1 MQSKSSGNVGDGPLV
16 SSQGS
21 SATTSV
27 PTTESTPNI
36 RVPQPSDFKFGK
48 EIGTGSFSSV
58 YVAKEISSQR
68 EFAIKV
74 VIKKQVAG
82 NKPVKLAV
90 FMEREVLRRTNHPLI
105 IHLIYTFQDPSRL
118 YYVLQYAQ
126 RGSLLDYLHKLTSFN
141 KEGTQFYAAE
151 LVLALRYL
159 HSHSIVHRDVKP
171 ENILLTA
178 DMHIKLADFGSAI
191 ILNDPSVEAPS
202 FTGTPEYVS
211 PEMIQFCAPIS
222 FSSSSSSDE
231 SDSNNDTVDDDTKV
245 SSAVSCNLYYL
256 MDYWALAIV
265 VYQMLAGD
273 LPFRS
278 DKYGHHFDVFGK
290 IRYCSYVFPDGFD
303 PEAKDLVQKLL
314 VKNPAKRLGSPES
327 GGPGALIAH
336 PFFRGIDWEHLIES
350 EPPTLT
356 PNLEPLEHNDWDRL
370 PTGFDASQKYFLSQE
385 LSLATNQISELQR
398 EELLLKQSAQN
409 IFHPFVNGRLIVK
422 QGVLYKRR
430 GLFARKRVFLLTE
443 GPHLFYVD
451 PDAMVRKGE
460 VPWSNFL
467 RVERKNDKIFS
478 IHVPNRT
485 YYLEDPTGH
494 SEDWINKLRQI
505 KALYFT
511 DPIDR

>member
-1 MQSKSSGNVGDGPLV
+1 MQSKRSGNVGDGPLV

-21 SATTSV
+21 SSTTVPATQSA
-27 PTTESTPNI
+27 PSL
-36 RVPQPSDFKFGK
+36 RVPQPSDFKFGR
-48 EIGTGSFSSV
+48 EIGQGSFSSV

-141 KEGTQFYAAE
+141 KEGTQFYSAE

-159 HSHSIVHRDVKP
+159 HSQSIVHRDVKP

-191 ILNDPSVEAPS
+191 ILNDPSIEAPS

-211 PEMIQFCAPIS
+211 PEMIQFCAPVS
-222 FSSSSSSDE
+222 FSSSSNSSD
-231 SDSNNDTVDDDTKV
+231 SDETDPGNAAPSGAADYSFD
-245 SSAVSCNLYYL
+245 LFYL

-273 LPFRS
+273 LPFRG
-278 DKYGHHFDVFGK
+278 DKWSHQFDVFSK
-290 IRYCSYVFPDGFD
+290 IHYCRYIFPDGFD
-303 PEAKDLVQKLL
+303 PEAKDLVRQLL
-314 VKNPAKRLGSPES
+314 VKNPTKRLGSPET
-327 GGPGALIAH
+327 GGPDALIAH
-336 PFFRGIDWEHLIES
+336 QFFQGIDWSHLIDS
-350 EPPTLT
+350 EPPILT
-356 PNLEPLEHNDWDRL
+356 PNLEPLEHNDWDQL
-370 PTGFDASQKYFLSQE
+370 PTGFDASQKYFFSQE
-385 LSLATNQISELQR
+385 LGLATNQISEMQR
-398 EELLLKQSAQN
+398 EELLKKQSAQN
-409 IFHPFVNGRLIVK
+409 MFHRFVNGRLIVK

-478 IHVPNRT
+478 IHVPNRI

-494 SEDWINKLRQI
+494 SQDWINKLRQI